1 LKSVSI
7 TTNRSIFI
15 MVLSTMKAMVTEVPE
30 NGSKPEL
37 IKKDISPPM
46 LEPHEVLV
54 KVTTVAQNPTDV
66 QAFDLNL
73 FGNGAVLGCDFAGKV
88 ERLGKDVTKVTEGD
102 IIAGLIWGG
111 EVKGLGA
118 YSEYTKAHESICF
131 KVPKSISLAEAATI
145 PLASLTA
152 WLAFFSK
159 DSLNIDRNKSD
170 TTVLIWG
177 GSSSVG
183 QYAIQI
189 ATILG
194 FNIITTCSPHS
205 FDLVKSFGATHVF
218 DYSDPDV
225 VKSIKDVA
233 PSLKYVFDTI
243 GKETSSAKASEAID
257 ENGGTL
263 CTVRPDKSF
272 TENVTK
278 QTKVTPVLVWTAFN
292 RVIQYKKASFPA
304 SEDDHKLGAE
314 FNEKLPGWINEG
326 KIKPNKPKVLGGL
339 DAIPQGFQEH
349 RDGKIS
355 GFKIVYEL

>member
-1 LKSVSI
+1 
-7 TTNRSIFI
+7 
-15 MVLSTMKAMVTEVPE
+15 MVLSTMNALVVEVPEVPE
-30 NGSKPEL
+30 NAKPEL
-37 IKKDISPPM
+37 VKKEISPPM
-46 LEPHEVLV
+46 LEAHEVLV
-54 KVTTVAQNPTDV
+54 KVSTVAQNPTDV

-73 FGNGAVLGCDFAGKV
+73 FGNGAVLGCDFAGTV
-88 ERLGKDVTKVTEGD
+88 ERLGKNVSKVAEGD
-102 IIAGLIWGG
+102 TIAGLLWGG
-111 EVKGLGA
+111 EIKGLGA

-131 KVPKSISLAEAATI
+131 RVPKSISLQEAATV

-152 WLAFFSK
+152 WLALFSK
-159 DSLNIDRNKSD
+159 DSLNIDRNEPD

-189 ATILG
+189 AAIFG
-194 FNIITTCSPHS
+194 FKIITTCSPHS

-218 DYSDPDV
+218 DYNDADV
-225 VKSIKDVA
+225 VKSIKDAA
-233 PSLKYVFDTI
+233 PNLRNVFDTI
-243 GKETSSAKASEAID
+243 GKQTSSTTASQAID

-304 SEDDHKLGAE
+304 SEGDHKLGVE
-314 FNEKLPGWINEG
+314 FNEKLPGWIDEG
-326 KIKPNKPKVLGGL
+326 KIKPNKPKVIPGGL
-339 DAIPQGFQEH
+339 DAVTKGFQEH

-355 GFKIVYEL
+355 GYKLVYEL

>member
-1 LKSVSI
+1 
-7 TTNRSIFI
+7 
-15 MVLSTMKAMVTEVPE
+15 MVLSTMNAMVVEVPE
-30 NGSKPEL
+30 NGSEPEL
-37 IKKDISPPM
+37 IKKQISPPM

-54 KVTTVAQNPTDV
+54 KVAAVAQNPTDV

-88 ERLGKDVTKVTEGD
+88 ERLGKDVTKVAEGD
-102 IIAGLIWGG
+102 TIAGLIWGG
-111 EVKGLGA
+111 EIKGLGA

-131 KVPKSISLAEAATI
+131 KVPKSISLPEAATI

-159 DSLNIDRNKSD
+159 DSLNIDRNKPD
-170 TTVLIWG
+170 NTVLVWG

-189 ATILG
+189 ASMFG
-194 FNIITTCSPHS
+194 FKIITTCSPHS

-218 DYSDPDV
+218 DYNDSNV

-233 PSLKYVFDTI
+233 PDLKYVFDTI
-243 GKETSSAKASEAID
+243 GNKTSSTTASEAID

-263 CTVRPDKSF
+263 CTVRPDKGF

-278 QTKVTPVLVWTAFN
+278 QTRVTPVLVWTAFN

-304 SEDDHKLGAE
+304 SEEDHKLGIE
-314 FNEKLPGWINEG
+314 FNNKLPGWIDEG

-355 GFKIVYEL
+355 GFKLVYEL

>member
-1 LKSVSI
+1 
-7 TTNRSIFI
+7 
-15 MVLSTMKAMVTEVPE
+15 MKALVVEVPGVPE
-30 NGSKPEL
+30 DAKPEL
-37 IKKDISPPM
+37 VKKEISPPM

-54 KVTTVAQNPTDV
+54 KVSTVAQNPTDV

-73 FGNGAVLGCDFAGKV
+73 FGNGAVLGCDFTGTV
-88 ERLGKDVTKVTEGD
+88 ERLGKDASKVAEGD
-102 IIAGLIWGG
+102 TIAGLLWGG

-118 YSEYTKAHESICF
+118 FSEYTKAHESICF
-131 KVPKSISLAEAATI
+131 QVPKGISLQEAATI

-189 ATILG
+189 AAIFG
-194 FNIITTCSPHS
+194 FKIITTCSPHS
-205 FDLVKSFGATHVF
+205 FDLVKSLGATDVL
-218 DYSDPDV
+218 DYNDANV
-225 VKSIKDVA
+225 VKSIKDAA
-233 PSLKYVFDTI
+233 PGLRYVFDTI
-243 GKETSSAKASEAID
+243 GNKTSSVTASQAID

-272 TENVTK
+272 TEDVTK

-292 RVIQYKKASFPA
+292 RVIQYKKAQFLA
-304 SEDDHKLGAE
+304 SEEDHKLGIE
-314 FNEKLPGWINEG
+314 FNEKLPGWIEEG
-326 KIKPNKPKVLGGL
+326 KIKPNKPKVLPGGL
-339 DAIPQGFQEH
+339 DGVVKGFQEH

-355 GFKIVYEL
+355 GYKLVYEL

>member
-1 LKSVSI
+1 
-7 TTNRSIFI
+7 
-15 MVLSTMKAMVTEVPE
+15 MVPSTMNALVVEVPE
-30 NGSKPEL
+30 NAKPEL
-37 IKKDISPPM
+37 IKKEISPPM
-46 LEPHEVLV
+46 LEAHEVLV
-54 KVTTVAQNPTDV
+54 KVSTVAQNPTDV

-73 FGNGAVLGCDFAGKV
+73 FGNGAVLGCDFAGTV
-88 ERLGKDVTKVTEGD
+88 ERLGKNVSKVVEGD
-102 IIAGLIWGG
+102 TIAGLLWGG
-111 EVKGLGA
+111 EIKGLGA

-131 KVPKSISLAEAATI
+131 RVPKSISLQEAATV

-152 WLAFFSK
+152 WLALFSK
-159 DSLNIDRNKSD
+159 DSLNIDRNESD

-189 ATILG
+189 AAISG
-194 FNIITTCSPHS
+194 FKIITTCSPRS

-218 DYSDPDV
+218 DYNDADV
-225 VKSIKDVA
+225 VKSIKDAA
-233 PSLKYVFDTI
+233 PNLRYVFDTI
-243 GKETSSAKASEAID
+243 GKQTSSTTASQAID

-304 SEDDHKLGAE
+304 SEEDHKLGVE
-314 FNEKLPGWINEG
+314 FNERLPGWIDEG
-326 KIKPNKPKVLGGL
+326 KIKPNKPKVIPGGL
-339 DAIPQGFQEH
+339 DAVKKGFQEH

-355 GFKIVYEL
+355 GYKLVYEL

>member
-1 LKSVSI
+1 
-7 TTNRSIFI
+7 
-15 MVLSTMKAMVTEVPE
+15 MVLSTMKALVVEVPEVPE
-30 NGSKPEL
+30 NAKPEL
-37 IKKDISPPM
+37 VKKEISPPM

-54 KVTTVAQNPTDV
+54 KVATVAQNPTDV

-73 FGNGAVLGCDFAGKV
+73 FGNGAVLGCDFTGTV
-88 ERLGKDVTKVTEGD
+88 ERLGKDVSKVAEGD
-102 IIAGLIWGG
+102 TIAGLLWGG

-118 YSEYTKAHESICF
+118 FSEYTKAHESICF
-131 KVPKSISLAEAATI
+131 QVPKSISLQEAATI

-159 DSLNIDRNKSD
+159 DSLKIDLNKSD

-189 ATILG
+189 AAIFG
-194 FNIITTCSPHS
+194 FKIITTCSPHS
-205 FDLVKSFGATHVF
+205 FDLVKSLGATHVF
-218 DYSDPDV
+218 DYKDANV
-225 VKSIKDVA
+225 VKSIKDAA
-233 PSLKYVFDTI
+233 PDLQYVFDTI
-243 GKETSSAKASEAID
+243 GNKASSATASQAIN

-272 TENVTK
+272 TEDVTK

-292 RVIQYKKASFPA
+292 RVIQYKKAQFLA
-304 SEDDHKLGAE
+304 SEEDYKLGVE
-314 FNEKLPGWINEG
+314 FNEKLPGWIEQG
-326 KIKPNKPKVLGGL
+326 KIKPNKPKVLPGGL
-339 DAIPQGFQEH
+339 DGVVKGFQEH

-355 GFKIVYEL
+355 GYKLVYEL